1 MSITGLGPWTDLV
14 LLHPDVEAGRL
25 TESTYAITG

>member
-14 LLHPDVEAGRL
+14 LLNPDVEAGRL